1 MAERSQQAQRVFE
14 ALESRIAEMGIE
26 LIDVAFVKEGSS
38 RFLRIFIDKKGGVS
52 LDDCTDV
59 SHIADPIIDDELKI
73 SSHDYLEVSS
83 PGLERPL
90 KNIKDFER
98 YEGEWVEIKLYQ
110 AQEGRKIFEG
120 ELMPS
125 TSDTVVIKTDNG
137 EVLSFKT
144 ADAARIKRMI
154 KFD

>member
-14 ALESRIAEMGIE
+14 AIEPRIAEMGIE

-38 RFLRIFIDKKGGVS
+38 WFLRIFIDKKGGVS
-52 LDDCTDV
+52 LDDCTNI
-59 SHIADPIIDDELKI
+59 SHTIDPIIDDELKI
-73 SSHDYLEVSS
+73 TSHDYLEVSS

-90 KNIKDFER
+90 KNVKDFER
-98 YEGEWVEIKLYQ
+98 YAGEWIEIKLYQ

-125 TSDTVVIKTDNG
+125 TSDTVVIKSGEG
-137 EVLSFKT
+137 EVLSFKV

-154 KFD
+154 RFE